1 MGVFVESETRVVPIG
16 SPSATEGKC
25 IFSSLVPISE
35 SVSNHCRHAF
45 CCSGPG
51 RELGSVGGQAID
63 V

>member
-1 MGVFVESETRVVPIG
+1 MVSIG

-25 IFSSLVPISE
+25 LFSSLIPISE
-35 SVSNHCRHAF
+35 SVSNHCHHAF

-51 RELGSVGGQAID
+51 REMGSVGGQAID